1 MMINRVVTLPLVCL
15 FGFFLFILSGCVTT
29 QPKPDGIKL
38 RIAVLDFAN
47 NGSNHR
53 QGLSD
58 FFADRMTHELYKRE
72 KFELVERGEVNTAI
86 SLEKIEKPADELSTD
101 EVKRIGKRLGA
112 DALVLGEITEY
123 QLGDFETGPSR
134 VGVLVRMV
142 SCNDGGLMAMERTRV
157 KSKKGDLV
165 SLSERVVAEATGELM
180 KTFTKAEEKL
190 RTERADADTS
200 HISVGQRGTK

>member
-1 MMINRVVTLPLVCL
+1 MMIKRVVTLPLVWL
-15 FGFFLFILSGCVTT
+15 FGFFLFTVSGCVTT

-47 NGSNHR
+47 NGGNHR

-58 FFADRMTHELYKRE
+58 FFADRMTHELYRRE
-72 KFELVERGEVNTAI
+72 RFELVERGEVNAAL
-86 SLEKIEKPADELSTD
+86 SLEKIDKPADELSTE
-101 EVKRIGKRLGA
+101 EVRRIGKRLST

-123 QLGDFETGPSR
+123 QAGDFETGPSR
-134 VGVLVRMV
+134 VGVLVRVV
-142 SCNDGGLMAMERTRV
+142 SCKDGGLMAMERTRV

-190 RTERADADTS
+190 RTERAAADTS
-200 HISVGQRGTK
+200 LVPVGQRGKK